1 MDKVRVGKPK
11 KNKTTG
17 EFKVPVY
24 INGKYSEED
33 TYYTND
39 MSDAMS
45 TMKSMI
51 ATYSKS
57 KKYELVEASKEFEDD
72 FGDEEKDDKKKK
84 KKFDFEDDDDYKK
97 LTGKKKKSKKE
108 DEDSEDDEDDFDDE
122 DDKPKKKKKK
132 AKKSKKEDDE
142 MDDFDDE
149 DEPDTMKE
157 EILRLSNIVE

>member
-72 FGDEEKDDKKKK
+72 FGDEEM
-84 KKFDFEDDDDYKK
+84 
-97 LTGKKKKSKKE
+97 
-108 DEDSEDDEDDFDDE
+108 DE
-122 DDKPKKKKKK
+122 KPKKKKS
-132 AKKSKKEDDE
+132 KKSKKEDDE
-142 MDDFDDE
+142 EDDE
-149 DEPDTMKE
+149 EMDEPDTMKE
-157 EILRLSNIVE
+157 EILRLSNIIE

>member
-72 FGDEEKDDKKKK
+72 FGDEEMDEKP
-84 KKFDFEDDDDYKK
+84 
-97 LTGKKKKSKKE
+97 KKKKSKK
-108 DEDSEDDEDDFDDE
+108 SKKEDDEEMDDEDFDDEEMDDE

-142 MDDFDDE
+142 EDDE
-149 DEPDTMKE
+149 EMDEPDTMKE

>member
-72 FGDEEKDDKKKK
+72 FGDEEMDEKP
-84 KKFDFEDDDDYKK
+84 
-97 LTGKKKKSKKE
+97 KKKKSKK
-108 DEDSEDDEDDFDDE
+108 SKKEDDEEMDDEDFDDEEMDDE

-142 MDDFDDE
+142 EDDE
-149 DEPDTMKE
+149 EMDEPDTMKE
-157 EILRLSNIVE
+157 EILRLSNIIE

>member
-39 MSDAMS
+39 MSDAIS

-72 FGDEEKDDKKKK
+72 FGDEGKDDKKKK

-108 DEDSEDDEDDFDDE
+108 DEDSDEDSDEIDDEE
-122 DDKPKKKKKK
+122 DKPKKKKKK
-132 AKKSKKEDDE
+132 SKKAKKDEDDK
-142 MDDFDDE
+142 MDDMDDL

-157 EILRLSNIVE
+157 EILRLSNIV